1 MNNSD
6 IIEAKQIKDLIQHK
20 INEANKKYY
29 KDVLDFMN
37 MLFETEEESILK
49 IKIKKMT
56 LNEDIVETYNYIID
70 KYKLKKQTINTKE
83 LDFDAEY
90 EIDDII
96 KISTFMTNNLLDKLN
111 YKMTSYKYHDKRIF
125 KISNEKK

>member
-90 EIDDII
+90 EIEDII
-96 KISTFMTNNLLDKLN
+96 KISTLMTNNLLDKLN
-111 YKMTSYKYHDKRIF
+111 YKLTSYKYNNKRIF
-125 KISNEKK
+125 KISHEKK

>member
-49 IKIKKMT
+49 IKVKKMT

-70 KYKLKKQTINTKE
+70 KHKLKKQTINTKE

-90 EIDDII
+90 EIEDII
-96 KISTFMTNNLLDKLN
+96 KISTLMTNNLLDKLD
-111 YKMTSYKYHDKRIF
+111 YKLTSYKYNNKRIF
-125 KISNEKK
+125 KISQEKK

>member
-6 IIEAKQIKDLIQHK
+6 IIEGKQIKDLIQHR

-37 MLFETEEESILK
+37 MLFETDEESILK

-70 KYKLKKQTINTKE
+70 KYKLKKQSINTKE

-90 EIDDII
+90 EIEDII
-96 KISTFMTNNLLDKLN
+96 KISTLMTNNLLDKLN
-111 YKMTSYKYHDKRIF
+111 YKMTSYKHNNKRIF
-125 KISNEKK
+125 KISNENK